1 MAANGFKSPAPVLPG
16 LGLHSFHADSPPFAG
31 AATSEHGDPDYLSL
45 EFANQQIPPSSTHDD
60 LQLVPERFQYQQQ
73 QNQDPRIPNLS
84 QVGSSSSSTTIRPN
98 YKQQYSQQ
106 NINTPIPQRIPI
118 PRRTTS
124 SSNTTPPPSNI
135 KSNQN
140 QNQNNA
146 ADDDASLSSSSI
158 RTRTLL
164 SGYMFGNPE
173 TNDTTRAEGGSV
185 NIDNGRSRSPSQ
197 DSEEDGK
204 YPLPTPPIKEFGN
217 MNLDNENDDSPPLT
231 EPFKSYSSPNP
242 STNNH
247 NRGLSAQSSSSEV
260 IKEEELEKN
269 RKSTISPE
277 NRPASSTEATAT
289 TEANSVGVTNQ
300 TGIKKLT
307 NNPEENDKSDSKN
320 KQNQSQGQGYDALDG
335 LNDGEADLD
344 LSAPQAEDGGS
355 AAYLR
360 GEVDYNFP
368 RHRLRKTMKDES
380 KIPLVIVACGS
391 FSPPTYLHL
400 RMFEMAKDEI
410 IESQTYEIMAGY
422 YSPVSSYYKKSGL
435 APANHRVRM
444 CELAVE
450 HTSTWL
456 MVDPWEAGQPEYQRT
471 AIVLDHFDEML
482 NGGKNGQGGVITS
495 EGKKRRYKIML
506 LAGGDLIESFGE
518 PGVWSEPDLH
528 IILGRFGCLIV
539 ERAGSDVWAFLL
551 SHDILYHHRRN
562 VIVIKQL
569 IYNDISS
576 TKVRLFV
583 RRGMSIKYLLPNSVI
598 QYIYDHKL
606 YRFTDVKAT
615 IG

>member
-1 MAANGFKSPAPVLPG
+1 MASNGFKSPAPVLPAM
-16 LGLHSFHADSPPFAG
+16 GLHSFHNDSPPFAG
-31 AATSEHGDPDYLSL
+31 AATSEHGEPAPMSLDPTRVLSPL
-45 EFANQQIPPSSTHDD
+45 GDGTRPLVSPSSLQPDAPTAPAPSHPQAAASAAASGSAAQPITSPSRTSLSDD
-60 LQLVPERFQYQQQ
+60 EH
-73 QNQDPRIPNLS
+73 
-84 QVGSSSSSTTIRPN
+84 
-98 YKQQYSQQ
+98 
-106 NINTPIPQRIPI
+106 
-118 PRRTTS
+118 
-124 SSNTTPPPSNI
+124 
-135 KSNQN
+135 
-140 QNQNNA
+140 
-146 ADDDASLSSSSI
+146 LSSSRS
-158 RTRTLL
+158 RRLV
-164 SGYMFGNPE
+164 SGYLFGNPP
-173 TNDTTRAEGGSV
+173 
-185 NIDNGRSRSPSQ
+185 SPTAAHIPPQPLTSTAVESQ
-197 DSEEDGK
+197 DSVTSKRFSPTLETLSLGSPPPRED
-204 YPLPTPPIKEFGN
+204 T
-217 MNLDNENDDSPPLT
+217 DSPPLSDPEREKDASPRQLPDMDDT
-231 EPFKSYSSPNP
+231 PAPPAGATGKATPPAHVGLNEP
-242 STNNH
+242 
-247 NRGLSAQSSSSEV
+247 LSADAGASG
-260 IKEEELEKN
+260 
-269 RKSTISPE
+269 STG
-277 NRPASSTEATAT
+277 A
-289 TEANSVGVTNQ
+289 GVPGVLSAKT
-300 TGIKKLT
+300 
-307 NNPEENDKSDSKN
+307 DKSKTADRDRDT
-320 KQNQSQGQGYDALDG
+320 GYDALYG
-335 LNDGEADLD
+335 RNDGEADLD
-344 LSAPQAEDGGS
+344 LSAPQAEGAGS
-355 AAYLR
+355 EAYLQGK
-360 GEVDYNFP
+360 GEYAFP

-410 IESQTYEIMAGY
+410 LESQTYEIMAGY

-435 APANHRVRM
+435 APAKDRVRM

-471 AIVLDHFDEML
+471 AVVLDHLDEML
-482 NGGKNGQGGVITS
+482 NGGKDGEGGLVRSDGTR
-495 EGKKRRYKIML
+495 RRYKIML

-606 YRFTDVKAT
+606 YRGSDTKR
-615 IG
+615 ILGR

>member
-1 MAANGFKSPAPVLPG
+1 MAANGFKHPAPVLPAM
-16 LGLHSFHADSPPFAG
+16 GLHSFHNDSPPFAG
-31 AATSEHGDPDYLSL
+31 AATSATSEHGEPEILSL
-45 EFANQQIPPSSTHDD
+45 DSSQTLPPRPDSASPH
-60 LQLVPERFQYQQQ
+60 
-73 QNQDPRIPNLS
+73 QND
-84 QVGSSSSSTTIRPN
+84 V
-98 YKQQYSQQ
+98 
-106 NINTPIPQRIPI
+106 
-118 PRRTTS
+118 
-124 SSNTTPPPSNI
+124 
-135 KSNQN
+135 
-140 QNQNNA
+140 
-146 ADDDASLSSSSI
+146 SLSSPPLSASQTTINIGQTQPLVVPSPQSAELSLTGDEHLSSS
-158 RTRTLL
+158 RSRRLL
-164 SGYMFGNPE
+164 SGYMFGNPPSPIRIGP
-173 TNDTTRAEGGSV
+173 NADKDPLASLDLVAESV
-185 NIDNGRSRSPSQ
+185 AVDIGEIESTDPMSSRRFSPQ
-197 DSEEDGK
+197 LEGPR
-204 YPLPTPPIKEFGN
+204 YPLTTPPL
-217 MNLDNENDDSPPLT
+217 LDDDSPPLS
-231 EPFKSYSSPNP
+231 EAFKSYSSPD
-242 STNNH
+242 
-247 NRGLSAQSSSSEV
+247 
-260 IKEEELEKN
+260 
-269 RKSTISPE
+269 
-277 NRPASSTEATAT
+277 ASSTPAVATGSSQPQRPGLSLDHTAQPAGSVSLNDTPQPIAT
-289 TEANSVGVTNQ
+289 GAGANHRDDT
-300 TGIKKLT
+300 
-307 NNPEENDKSDSKN
+307 
-320 KQNQSQGQGYDALDG
+320 GYDALDG
-335 LNDGEADLD
+335 RNDGEADLD
-344 LSAPQAEDGGS
+344 ESAPQAEGGGS
-355 AAYLR
+355 EAYLQGK
-360 GEVDYNFP
+360 GEYDFP
-368 RHRLRKTMKDES
+368 RHRLRRTMKDES

-410 IESQTYEIMAGY
+410 VESQTYEIMAGY

-482 NGGKNGQGGVITS
+482 NGGKDGKGGCVMGD
-495 EGKKRRYKIML
+495 GKKRRYKIML

-598 QYIYDHKL
+598 QYIYDHRL
-606 YRFTDVKAT
+606 YRGSDTKAMN
-615 IG
+615 GY

>member
-1 MAANGFKSPAPVLPG
+1 MATNGFKSPAPVLPAM
-16 LGLHSFHADSPPFAG
+16 GLHSFHNDSPPFAG
-31 AATSEHGDPDYLSL
+31 AATSATSEHGEPEALSL
-45 EFANQQIPPSSTHDD
+45 DSSQTFPPRPDSASPQIDHIPLDSPPLSASESIAITIKPNQP
-60 LQLVPERFQYQQQ
+60 
-73 QNQDPRIPNLS
+73 
-84 QVGSSSSSTTIRPN
+84 IRD
-98 YKQQYSQQ
+98 
-106 NINTPIPQRIPI
+106 
-118 PRRTTS
+118 TS
-124 SSNTTPPPSNI
+124 SSLTLSG
-135 KSNQN
+135 
-140 QNQNNA
+140 
-146 ADDDASLSSSSI
+146 DEHLSSSRS
-158 RTRTLL
+158 RRLL
-164 SGYMFGNPE
+164 SGYRFGNPPSPVGVIPGSDRDPLAEYDLQAE
-173 TNDTTRAEGGSV
+173 TAALDIGEIESSDSK
-185 NIDNGRSRSPSQ
+185 ISRKYSPSL
-197 DSEEDGK
+197 EEAR
-204 YPLPTPPIKEFGN
+204 YSQPLPTPPIR
-217 MNLDNENDDSPPLT
+217 DDDDSPPLS
-231 EPFKSYSSPNP
+231 EAFKSYSSPDNA
-242 STNNH
+242 STPAAIFQQQQPLLSPNH
-247 NRGLSAQSSSSEV
+247 TAQGKDTV
-260 IKEEELEKN
+260 TVTKAAKGPVPTT
-269 RKSTISPE
+269 ST
-277 NRPASSTEATAT
+277 AG
-289 TEANSVGVTNQ
+289 ANHR
-300 TGIKKLT
+300 
-307 NNPEENDKSDSKN
+307 DDA
-320 KQNQSQGQGYDALDG
+320 GYDALDG
-335 LNDGEADLD
+335 RNDGEADLD
-344 LSAPQAEDGGS
+344 ESAPQAEGGGS
-355 AAYLR
+355 EAYLQGK
-360 GEVDYNFP
+360 GEYEFP
-368 RHRLRKTMKDES
+368 RHRLRRTMKDES

-410 IESQTYEIMAGY
+410 VESQTYEIMAGY

-456 MVDPWEAGQPEYQRT
+456 MVDPWEAGQSEYQRT

-482 NGGKNGQGGVITS
+482 NGGKDGEGGCILGD
-495 EGKKRRYKIML
+495 GKKRRYKIML

-606 YRFTDVKAT
+606 YRGSDTKALN
-615 IG
+615 GY

>member
-16 LGLHSFHADSPPFAG
+16 LGLHSFHNDSPPFAG
-31 AATSEHGDPDYLSL
+31 AATSEHGDPEYLSL
-45 EFANQQIPPSSTHDD
+45 ESSQTLPLSSPHDD
-60 LQLVPERFQYQQQ
+60 SQLLPERHQHEDHHRNP
-73 QNQDPRIPNLS
+73 QNNLTRLP
-84 QVGSSSSSTTIRPN
+84 SSSS
-98 YKQQYSQQ
+98 
-106 NINTPIPQRIPI
+106 INTIQPQPKSHPRLDAPVPQRIPI
-118 PRRTTS
+118 P
-124 SSNTTPPPSNI
+124 SNNSNPV
-135 KSNQN
+135 
-140 QNQNNA
+140 
-146 ADDDASLSSSSI
+146 DDDLSLSSSRS
-158 RTRTLL
+158 RRLL
-164 SGYMFGNPE
+164 SGYLFGNPPSPME
-173 TNDTTRAEGGSV
+173 NKDLAEEVGAGVGAGGR
-185 NIDNGRSRSPSQ
+185 GRRPSL
-197 DSEEDGK
+197 DSEEEGR
-204 YPLPTPPIKEFGN
+204 YPLPTPPIK
-217 MNLDNENDDSPPLT
+217 DDRDSPPLS
-231 EPFKSYSSPNP
+231 EAFKSYSSPNP
-242 STNNH
+242 AQTNN
-247 NRGLSAQSSSSEV
+247 RTLSAQSSNSE
-260 IKEEELEKN
+260 IEKRTGEISLN
-269 RKSTISPE
+269 DSPE
-277 NRPASSTEATAT
+277 YRPASSTEATASH
-289 TEANSVGVTNQ
+289 EANSVGVTNQ
-300 TGIKKLT
+300 IGIIKLT
-307 NNPEENDKSDSKN
+307 NNPEQNDTPTR
-320 KQNQSQGQGYDALDG
+320 GQGTRSKSKEPGHEKGGYDPLDG
-335 LNDGEADLD
+335 MNDGEADLD
-344 LSAPQAEDGGS
+344 LSAPQATDGGS
-355 AAYLR
+355 GAYLR
-360 GEVDYNFP
+360 GEVEYSFP

-482 NGGKNGQGGVITS
+482 NGGKNGEGGVIMND
-495 EGKKRRYKIML
+495 GKKRRYKIML

-562 VIVIKQL
+562 VVVIKQL

-598 QYIYDHKL
+598 QYIYDNKL

>member
-16 LGLHSFHADSPPFAG
+16 LGLHSFHNDSPPFAG
-31 AATSEHGDPDYLSL
+31 AATSEHGDPEYLSL
-45 EFANQQIPPSSTHDD
+45 ESSQT
-60 LQLVPERFQYQQQ
+60 LP
-73 QNQDPRIPNLS
+73 
-84 QVGSSSSSTTIRPN
+84 SSSSHDD
-98 YKQQYSQQ
+98 SQLLPERHLHQHGDHYRNPQ
-106 NINTPIPQRIPI
+106 NNLTRLPSSSSINTIQTQSKSNPRIDAPVPQRIPI
-118 PRRTTS
+118 P
-124 SSNTTPPPSNI
+124 SNNSNPV
-135 KSNQN
+135 
-140 QNQNNA
+140 
-146 ADDDASLSSSSI
+146 DDDLSLSSSRS
-158 RTRTLL
+158 RRLL
-164 SGYMFGNPE
+164 SGYLFGNPP
-173 TNDTTRAEGGSV
+173 
-185 NIDNGRSRSPSQ
+185 SPSENKNLAEEVGAVANTASGGRGRRPSL
-197 DSEEDGK
+197 DSEEEGR
-204 YPLPTPPIKEFGN
+204 YPLPTPPIK
-217 MNLDNENDDSPPLT
+217 DDRDSPPLS
-231 EPFKSYSSPNP
+231 EAFKSYSSPKP
-242 STNNH
+242 SQTNN
-247 NRGLSAQSSSSEV
+247 RTLSAQSSDSQ
-260 IKEEELEKN
+260 IEKRTGEISLN
-269 RKSTISPE
+269 DSPE
-277 NRPASSTEATAT
+277 YRPASSTEATASH
-289 TEANSVGVTNQ
+289 EANSVGVTNQ
-300 TGIKKLT
+300 TGIIKLT
-307 NNPEENDKSDSKN
+307 NNPEQNDTRETGSRSKEPGH
-320 KQNQSQGQGYDALDG
+320 GQGGYDPLDG

-344 LSAPQAEDGGS
+344 LSAPQATDGGS
-355 AAYLR
+355 GAYLR
-360 GEVDYNFP
+360 GEVDYSLP

-482 NGGKNGQGGVITS
+482 NGGKNGEGGVTMND
-495 EGKKRRYKIML
+495 GKKRRYKIML

-598 QYIYDHKL
+598 QYIYDNKL

>member
-1 MAANGFKSPAPVLPG
+1 MAANGFKSFAPVLPG
-16 LGLHSFHADSPPFAG
+16 LGLHSFHNDSPPFAG
-31 AATSEHGDPDYLSL
+31 AATSEQGEPEYLSL
-45 EFANQQIPPSSTHDD
+45 ESSQILSSPSPHDDSQLAPERNNYMNHNGNNHSQSSSTHHS
-60 LQLVPERFQYQQQ
+60 
-73 QNQDPRIPNLS
+73 NSNS
-84 QVGSSSSSTTIRPN
+84 NSSNASGSRP
-98 YKQQYSQQ
+98 K
-106 NINTPIPQRIPI
+106 NININGPIPQRSPNDH
-118 PRRTTS
+118 S
-124 SSNTTPPPSNI
+124 
-135 KSNQN
+135 
-140 QNQNNA
+140 
-146 ADDDASLSSSSI
+146 DEDLSSSRS
-158 RTRTLL
+158 RRLL
-164 SGYMFGNPE
+164 SGYLFGNPPSSSE
-173 TNDTTRAEGGSV
+173 AQDNSPRGSHG
-185 NIDNGRSRSPSQ
+185 NGNGHSDAQGQQGRILIRRPSS
-197 DSEEDGK
+197 DSEEGR
-204 YPLPTPPIKEFGN
+204 YPLPTPPIFER
-217 MNLDNENDDSPPLT
+217 DSPPLS
-231 EPFKSYSSPNP
+231 EAFKSYSSP
-242 STNNH
+242 
-247 NRGLSAQSSSSEV
+247 SAQHQSSILSPTPPEPEHLNGISQISLNDDPAETD
-260 IKEEELEKN
+260 
-269 RKSTISPE
+269 TI
-277 NRPASSTEATAT
+277 N
-289 TEANSVGVTNQ
+289 ANSGTVAVTNA
-300 TGIKKLT
+300 TRIKKPD
-307 NNPEENDKSDSKN
+307 PEDSDSRDGAESPTEE
-320 KQNQSQGQGYDALDG
+320 QIHSHEESGYDALNG

-344 LSAPQAEDGGS
+344 TSAPQATDGGS
-355 AAYLR
+355 GAYLR
-360 GEVDYNFP
+360 GEVDYSFP

-456 MVDPWEAGQPEYQRT
+456 MVDPWEAGQSEYQRT

-482 NGGKNGQGGVITS
+482 NGGKNGEGGVVMGD
-495 EGKKRRYKIML
+495 GKKRRYKIML

-528 IILGRFGCLIV
+528 VILGRFGCLIV

-598 QYIYDHKL
+598 QYIYDNKL
-606 YRFTDVKAT
+606 YRYTDVKAT